1 MVLNLSVPE
10 LKELKPKITVIGVG
24 GAGGNAINNMIDSGL
39 AGVDFVAANTDAQA
53 LTKSRSDC
61 KIQLGVQITKGL
73 GAGSHPD
80 IGKSSADETKH
91 EIMEHLDG
99 TNMLFIT
106 AGMGGG
112 TGTGA
117 APVIARVAKEL
128 GILTVA
134 VVTKPFQFEGAGRMR
149 IAEQGLKELEG
160 LVDTTIVIPNQNLF
174 KVADEKTTFNDA
186 FAMADEVLHAG
197 VRSITD
203 LMVVPGLINLDF
215 ADVRTIMNNMG
226 RAMMGTGEAEGENR
240 AIDCAQAAIAN
251 PLLDDYS
258 LDGAKGLLINITG
271 GTDLTLFEVDK
282 VTNAIRAEVH
292 PEADVI
298 VGSIFDERMEGKVR
312 VSVVA
317 TGLGPQISPG
327 RRIVDL
333 NVTNSMNNQVSIS
346 NTSSMPSVS
355 MEAEEEARIAAEAEE
370 ARIAAEAEEAR
381 VAVEAEEARV
391 AVEAEEVRMAEEIE
405 VEEVIEMPSVIE
417 DSYEDEVIADSLVDE
432 IMPEAEESREEVED
446 KDYTSIIDLIS
457 DTKDSD
463 EVTSSGSNEDA
474 PDLFSTTSETLN
486 NDTSDNT
493 EAKSSETDDDY
504 LEIPAFL
511 RRQSK

>member
-53 LTKSRSDC
+53 LSKSRSDC

-226 RAMMGTGEAEGENR
+226 RAMMGTGEADGENR
-240 AIDCAQAAIAN
+240 AVDCAQAAIAN

-298 VGSIFDERMEGKVR
+298 VGSIFDERMEGKIR

-333 NVTNSMNNQVSIS
+333 SATNSMNNTVGINS
-346 NTSSMPSVS
+346 NNGVPMPSS
-355 MEAEEEARIAAEAEE
+355 ATMEAEEARVAEE
-370 ARIAAEAEEAR
+370 ARIAAEA
-381 VAVEAEEARV
+381 
-391 AVEAEEVRMAEEIE
+391 
-405 VEEVIEMPSVIE
+405 IEMPSVIE
-417 DSYEDEVIADSLVDE
+417 DEHEEADLMIEPSEEIEVDSLVDE
-432 IMPEAEESREEVED
+432 APQLEVLDEDSAD

-457 DTKDSD
+457 DTRDINEMESD
-463 EVTSSGSNEDA
+463 VSENDA

-486 NDTSDNT
+486 KNESESIENRS
-493 EAKSSETDDDY
+493 EETDDDY

>member
-327 RRIVDL
+327 RRTVDL

-370 ARIAAEAEEAR
+370 ARVAA
-381 VAVEAEEARV
+381 
-391 AVEAEEVRMAEEIE
+391 EAEEVRMAEEIE

-493 EAKSSETDDDY
+493 EVESSETDDDY

>member
-53 LTKSRSDC
+53 LSKSRSDC

-226 RAMMGTGEAEGENR
+226 RAMMGTGEADGENR
-240 AIDCAQAAIAN
+240 AVDCAQAAIAN

-298 VGSIFDERMEGKVR
+298 VGSIFDERMEGKIR

-333 NVTNSMNNQVSIS
+333 SGTNSMNNAVGINS
-346 NTSSMPSVS
+346 NNGVPMPSS
-355 MEAEEEARIAAEAEE
+355 ATMEAEEARVAEE
-370 ARIAAEAEEAR
+370 ARIAAEA
-381 VAVEAEEARV
+381 
-391 AVEAEEVRMAEEIE
+391 
-405 VEEVIEMPSVIE
+405 IEMPSVIE
-417 DSYEDEVIADSLVDE
+417 DEHEEADLMIEPSEEIEVDSLVDE
-432 IMPEAEESREEVED
+432 APQLEVLDEDSAD

-457 DTKDSD
+457 DTKDINEMESD
-463 EVTSSGSNEDA
+463 VSENDA

-486 NDTSDNT
+486 KNESESIENRS
-493 EAKSSETDDDY
+493 EETDDDY

>member
-53 LTKSRSDC
+53 LSKSRSDC

-226 RAMMGTGEAEGENR
+226 RAMMGTGEADGENR
-240 AIDCAQAAIAN
+240 AVDCAQAAIAN

-298 VGSIFDERMEGKVR
+298 VGSIFDERMEGKIR

-333 NVTNSMNNQVSIS
+333 SVTNSMNNAVGINS
-346 NTSSMPSVS
+346 NNGVPMPSS
-355 MEAEEEARIAAEAEE
+355 ATMEAEEARVAEE
-370 ARIAAEAEEAR
+370 ARIAAEA
-381 VAVEAEEARV
+381 
-391 AVEAEEVRMAEEIE
+391 
-405 VEEVIEMPSVIE
+405 IEMPSVIE
-417 DSYEDEVIADSLVDE
+417 DEHEEADLMIEASEEIEVDSLVDE
-432 IMPEAEESREEVED
+432 APQLEVLDEDSAD

-457 DTKDSD
+457 DTKDINEMESD
-463 EVTSSGSNEDA
+463 VSENDA

-486 NDTSDNT
+486 KNESESIENRS
-493 EAKSSETDDDY
+493 EETDDDY

>member
-53 LTKSRSDC
+53 LSKSRSDC

-149 IAEQGLKELEG
+149 IAEQGLKELAG

-226 RAMMGTGEAEGENR
+226 RAMMGTGEADGENR
-240 AIDCAQAAIAN
+240 AVDCAQAAIAN

-298 VGSIFDERMEGKVR
+298 VGSIFDERMEGKIR

-333 NVTNSMNNQVSIS
+333 SVTNSMNNTVGINS
-346 NTSSMPSVS
+346 NNGVPMPSS
-355 MEAEEEARIAAEAEE
+355 ATMEAEEARVAEE
-370 ARIAAEAEEAR
+370 ARIAAEA
-381 VAVEAEEARV
+381 
-391 AVEAEEVRMAEEIE
+391 
-405 VEEVIEMPSVIE
+405 IEMPSVIE
-417 DSYEDEVIADSLVDE
+417 DEHEEADLMIEPSEEIEVDSLVDE
-432 IMPEAEESREEVED
+432 APQLEVLDEDSAD

-457 DTKDSD
+457 DTKDINEMESD
-463 EVTSSGSNEDA
+463 VSENDA

-486 NDTSDNT
+486 KNESESIENRS
-493 EAKSSETDDDY
+493 EETDDDY

>member
-240 AIDCAQAAIAN
+240 AVDCAQAAIAN

-370 ARIAAEAEEAR
+370 ARVAA
-381 VAVEAEEARV
+381 
-391 AVEAEEVRMAEEIE
+391 EAEEVRMAEEIE

>member
-370 ARIAAEAEEAR
+370 ARVAAEAEEAR
-381 VAVEAEEARV
+381 VAA
-391 AVEAEEVRMAEEIE
+391 EAEEVRMAEEIE

>member
-53 LTKSRSDC
+53 LSKSRSDC

-226 RAMMGTGEAEGENR
+226 RAMMGTGEADGENR
-240 AIDCAQAAIAN
+240 AVDCAQAAIAN

-298 VGSIFDERMEGKVR
+298 VGSIFDERMEGKIR

-333 NVTNSMNNQVSIS
+333 SVTNSMNNAVGINS
-346 NTSSMPSVS
+346 NNGVPMPSS
-355 MEAEEEARIAAEAEE
+355 ATMEAEEARVAEEARIAAEAEE
-370 ARIAAEAEEAR
+370 ARIAAEA
-381 VAVEAEEARV
+381 
-391 AVEAEEVRMAEEIE
+391 
-405 VEEVIEMPSVIE
+405 IEMPSVIE
-417 DSYEDEVIADSLVDE
+417 DEHEEADLMIEPSEEIEVDSLVDE
-432 IMPEAEESREEVED
+432 APQLEVLDEDSAD

-457 DTKDSD
+457 DTKDINEMESD
-463 EVTSSGSNEDA
+463 VSENDA

-486 NDTSDNT
+486 KNESESIENRS
-493 EAKSSETDDDY
+493 EETDDDY